1 MYGESLAATPPP
13 TASGT
18 SASSS
23 TEAPHPVLPHTSGG
37 LTSLEISSSAGSS
50 VPSPTQ
56 SLQSPSRLAMLAPTP
71 LAAGVE
77 EVSWSPH
84 EWKDSGHWEE
94 LDEWLAH
101 AHDGM
106 HYTCEENQDLQV
118 GPGSPSSSSVPL
130 CAASLETLASLSAED
145 TSTSAGSRP
154 PRPRRR
160 PGAMDCLSSPPTMGG
175 EGGLGLED
183 HVLDTPSVR
192 RPRCLNLATPS
203 SASSMSYKRLLTPGT
218 PQPERCDLNL
228 ISGDVGAVFFDF
240 DGTLTASPGDRAQ
253 RCRKQVELRERAPL
267 LAPRLKALR
276 EAGMVLAII
285 SKSSEATIIG
295 ALECAGL
302 KDFFD
307 GPVIGKAI
315 GLEGKAGYIEDLCCR
330 GCLHHIGMQQR
341 ALLVD
346 DDVRELDRARLKGI
360 QTYPAPKEGGL
371 QEEDFDEMFAGLGM
385 GDGVKSLST
394 ASANSRKSLTI
405 PSTPSGSSAPTLFAR
420 CSSSQSPSKRASLVP
435 ELPELPELDSR
446 ETMDE
451 ISPKQ
456 GTVPDLP
463 ELPELK
469 DLDKYS

>member
-1 MYGESLAATPPP
+1 
-13 TASGT
+13 
-18 SASSS
+18 
-23 TEAPHPVLPHTSGG
+23 
-37 LTSLEISSSAGSS
+37 
-50 VPSPTQ
+50 
-56 SLQSPSRLAMLAPTP
+56 
-71 LAAGVE
+71 
-77 EVSWSPH
+77 
-84 EWKDSGHWEE
+84 
-94 LDEWLAH
+94 
-101 AHDGM
+101 
-106 HYTCEENQDLQV
+106 
-118 GPGSPSSSSVPL
+118 
-130 CAASLETLASLSAED
+130 
-145 TSTSAGSRP
+145 
-154 PRPRRR
+154 
-160 PGAMDCLSSPPTMGG
+160 MDCLASPPTTTMGI
-175 EGGLGLED
+175 ENSLEE

-295 ALECAGL
+295 ALESAGL
-302 KDFFD
+302 KDLFD

-315 GLEGKAGYIEDLCCR
+315 GLEGKAGYIEDMCCR
-330 GCLHHIGMQQR
+330 GCLHHIGMHQR

-371 QEEDFDEMFAGLGM
+371 QEEDFDEMFAGLGVTDVARSA
-385 GDGVKSLST
+385 GIGKGSLPV
-394 ASANSRKSLTI
+394 
-405 PSTPSGSSAPTLFAR
+405 PSTPSGSSAPALFSR
-420 CSSSQSPSKRASLVP
+420 CGSSSVSPSKRAGLVP

-446 ETMDE
+446 DE
-451 ISPKQ
+451 ISPTQ
-456 GTVPDLP
+456 SAVPDLLESV
-463 ELPELK
+463 ELNQPRR
-469 DLDKYS
+469 

>member
-1 MYGESLAATPPP
+1 
-13 TASGT
+13 
-18 SASSS
+18 
-23 TEAPHPVLPHTSGG
+23 
-37 LTSLEISSSAGSS
+37 
-50 VPSPTQ
+50 
-56 SLQSPSRLAMLAPTP
+56 
-71 LAAGVE
+71 
-77 EVSWSPH
+77 
-84 EWKDSGHWEE
+84 
-94 LDEWLAH
+94 
-101 AHDGM
+101 
-106 HYTCEENQDLQV
+106 
-118 GPGSPSSSSVPL
+118 
-130 CAASLETLASLSAED
+130 
-145 TSTSAGSRP
+145 
-154 PRPRRR
+154 
-160 PGAMDCLSSPPTMGG
+160 MDCLSSPPSLGV
-175 EGGLGLED
+175 EGVFEE
-183 HVLDTPSVR
+183 HVIDTPSVR
-192 RPRCLNLATPS
+192 RPRCLNLTTPS

-285 SKSSEATIIG
+285 SKSSEATILG

-302 KDFFD
+302 KDLFD

-315 GLEGKAGYIEDLCCR
+315 GLEGKAGYIEDMCCR

-385 GDGVKSLST
+385 ADVVR
-394 ASANSRKSLTI
+394 SAGSRKGSLAI
-405 PSTPSGSSAPTLFAR
+405 PSTPSASSAPPTLFAR
-420 CSSSQSPSKRASLVP
+420 CSSTSVSPSKRGSLVP

-446 ETMDE
+446 DE

-456 GTVPDLP
+456 GVVPDL
-463 ELPELK
+463 LELK
-469 DLDKYS
+469 ELVPADEVTARAFIEMQVA